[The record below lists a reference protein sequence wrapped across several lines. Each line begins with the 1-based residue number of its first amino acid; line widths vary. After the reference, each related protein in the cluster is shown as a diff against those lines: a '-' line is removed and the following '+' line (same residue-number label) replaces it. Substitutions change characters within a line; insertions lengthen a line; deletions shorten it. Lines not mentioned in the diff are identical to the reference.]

1 MIRFENVEKAF
12 GAHQV
17 LRGVSFTINPGDV
30 HFLMGCSGAGKSV
43 IIKHLVGLIRP
54 DAGRIWLEHQ
64 ELTGLAE
71 RGFHEVRKRCQMIF
85 QHATLFESMSVLENV
100 AMPIQKRFRL
110 SREVAQEKAMAALEK
125 VHGAHLRG
133 RYPADLGIG
142 VRKRVAI
149 ARAIALEPEIL
160 LYDEP
165 TTGLD
170 PVAARRTDRLIQ
182 EMARSLGIT
191 SVVVSHDLT
200 SMEQIAAQVT
210 FLHQGRVRFDGTPEA
225 MMASE
230 DTVLHDFVNA
240 GGGRWHPEVP

>member
-12 GAHQV
+12 GEHKV
-17 LRGVSFTINPGDV
+17 LRGVSFTIQPGDV

-43 IIKHLVGLIRP
+43 LIKHLVGLLRP

-64 ELTGLAE
+64 ELTGLRE

-100 AMPIQKRFRL
+100 AMPLQKRFQLPGNIAEERAL
-110 SREVAQEKAMAALEK
+110 AALEQ
-125 VHGAHLRG
+125 VHGAHLRE

-182 EMARSLGIT
+182 EMAQRLGIT

-210 FLHQGRVRFDGTPEA
+210 FLHQGRVHFEGPPET
-225 MMASE
+225 MMASR
-230 DTVLHDFVNA
+230 DPVLHAFVNA
-240 GGGRWHPEVP
+240 GGGRWSPPAP